1 MKSISVTSPDFKQ
14 WFSLNYICVQQFH
27 YYASTKEKNFENYT
41 LICESWSLVDFRIGT
56 FFSST
61 ALKNEFFAFKK
72 ILTHNYTILIIE
84 SDCSF
89 PIFYKSS
96 AIFSIGF
103 FQSRYGTYYWNL
115 ARNFHLSSNKNFCDV
130 KFILMSAALF
140 IIFSNS
146 EVGSYWYCN
155 ILFWK
160 AMWGMRFRY
169 FLVIIPFFSFT
180 VQIFCKFSWNAPTQ
194 TRKKDRYIAYLI
206 KIINNWSK
214 FVLL

>member
-1 MKSISVTSPDFKQ
+1 MKSILVTSPDFKQ

-89 PIFYKSS
+89 
-96 AIFSIGF
+96 
-103 FQSRYGTYYWNL
+103 
-115 ARNFHLSSNKNFCDV
+115 SSNKNFCDV